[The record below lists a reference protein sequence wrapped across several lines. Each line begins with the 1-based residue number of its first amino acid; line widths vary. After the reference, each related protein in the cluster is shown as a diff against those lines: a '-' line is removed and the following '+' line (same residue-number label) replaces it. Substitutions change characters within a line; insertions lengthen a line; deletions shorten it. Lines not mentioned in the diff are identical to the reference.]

1 MKKIT
6 IFLCAIVLIFVIISG
21 CINLKMTETVK
32 VNKNA
37 EITSMNFAMK
47 MDRTTYNLLKSSA
60 NSQGQTS
67 VKEMISANLSKSF
80 GTGDTVYNEV
90 WDNEN
95 DKVTISVERKDTHAV
110 PADSKIIIQKIN
122 NQIIYEDT
130 TFYTE
135 QKPKE
140 KSLYFNDTQM
150 EQMTNMM
157 MSGIS
162 IDYYLEMPG
171 KIVESNAGNITGNK
185 AEWHFSGA
193 EMSKTKIY
201 AKSDIPM
208 LPGFTAL
215 FATIALTII
224 IGYFGKIKKK

>member
-6 IFLCAIVLIFVIISG
+6 LFLCAIVLIFVLISG

-37 EITSMNFAMK
+37 EITNMNFAMK
-47 MDRTTYNLLKSSA
+47 MDRATYNLLKSSA
-60 NSQGQTS
+60 DSQGQTS
-67 VKEMISANLSKSF
+67 VKEMISANLSKSL
-80 GTGDTVYNEV
+80 GTENTVYNEV

-95 DKVTISVERKDTHAV
+95 DKVTISVERKDTHVA

-130 TFYTE
+130 TFYSE
-135 QKPKE
+135 KKPKE
-140 KSLYFNDTQM
+140 TSPYFNDTQM

-171 KIVESNAGNITGNK
+171 NIVDSNAGNITGNK

-193 EMSKTKIY
+193 DASKTKIY

-208 LPGFTAL
+208 LPGFTGL
-215 FATIALTII
+215 FAILALTII
-224 IGYFGKIKKK
+224 IGYFGIIKRK